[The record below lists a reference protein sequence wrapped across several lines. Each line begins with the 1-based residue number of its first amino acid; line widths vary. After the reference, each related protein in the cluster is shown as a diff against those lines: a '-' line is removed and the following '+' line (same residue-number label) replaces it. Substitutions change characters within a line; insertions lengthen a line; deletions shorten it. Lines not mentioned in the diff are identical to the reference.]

1 MKKLSLLILMSA
13 MIFAGCSDKGTD
25 DPDANNGGTDLT
37 VGTVAESNTSFVL
50 KFSGTNCPPCGGW
63 GWTMSNDLQFG
74 IGDAGGY
81 SVCYGQNFV
90 AQLFITPEAT
100 TLQNA
105 WGATGYPHFGA
116 NGSVTT
122 IDRSQGVYT
131 QLEKQEIFD
140 RVNDHAAADV
150 VANVGL
156 NYTIADGKIQMK
168 WKTKAFDAVSNA
180 YLAVYVI
187 EDEVEGYQAGHPDGI
202 VEHHL
207 VMRKEV
213 TAGEGYGSSLGA
225 LSAAQEVAGEATLDV
240 DEDWNA
246 DNISIYAVVYNK
258 VGTKFNFVNLA
269 FGNKK

>member
-13 MIFAGCSDKGTD
+13 MIFAGCSDKND
-25 DPDANNGGTDLT
+25 DNPDDKGTDLT
-37 VGTVAESNTSFVL
+37 VSSVAKENHSFVV

-100 TLQNA
+100 TLQNE

-122 IDRSQGVYT
+122 VDRSQGVYT

-140 RVNDHAAADV
+140 RVNNHAAAAV
-150 VANVGL
+150 VANTGL

-180 YLAVYVI
+180 FLAVYII

-202 VEHHL
+202 VDHHL

-213 TAGEGYGSSLGA
+213 TAGEGYGSSLGSLTA
-225 LSAAQEVAGEATLDV
+225 NQEIDGEATIDV
-240 DEDWNA
+240 DEDWNPE
-246 DNISIYAVVYNK
+246 NISIYAVVYSK
-258 VGTKFNFVNLA
+258 VGTKYNFVNLGM
-269 FGNKK
+269 GNKK